1 MRKYLFI
8 LLTTLFSMVGA
19 QEYNDPCVACAESQG
34 YYCGDDE
41 SNWTQYS
48 PEGCVQNSWIND
60 GWEDCINGSDENGAV
75 PTPMSACVID
85 AVECDTVYVDVPVIE
100 YVEVIEYDT
109 IYTEVI
115 EYDTMFVDVIEEVEV
130 FVYDTIVEVEYM
142 EIIIAEYIDC
152 TTGLPCTSGMAEI
165 LKESLDSNLLYN
177 LEGKVIRKPKGIY
190 IQNGKVKWQK

>member
-1 MRKYLFI
+1 
-8 LLTTLFSMVGA
+8 MVGA

-48 PEGCVQNSWIND
+48 PEGCVQNGWLND
-60 GWEDCINGSDENGAV
+60 GWEDCVDGSDENGSV

-85 AVECDTVYVDVPVIE
+85 AVECDTIYVDVP
-100 YVEVIEYDT
+100 
-109 IYTEVI
+109 VI

-130 FVYDTIVEVEYM
+130 FIYDTIVEVEYM

-152 TTGLPCTSGMAEI
+152 TTGLPCTSRMTEL

-190 IQNGKVKWQK
+190 IQNGKVKWRK